1 MIVDCAHYLDGSRQS
16 DRPISLDEAA
26 MQCRQGGFVWLGMFE
41 PSGEELDEVRES
53 FGLHE
58 LAVEDAKTFHLRPKV
73 EEYETGVQLVILRT
87 ARYNHDQDEVDFGEI
102 SIFVGPSFVITVRQ
116 GVASELHGARTRLEQ
131 HPKLLALGTN
141 SVLWAI
147 LDQVIKGYAP
157 VVADLESDIEQVEGT
172 VFSGAVAPTERIYD
186 LRREVTNFYRA
197 VHPLLAVLTRV
208 ERNVDDAEL
217 RPYLRDVHDHLHLIS
232 EEVAAQKDL
241 LATVLQANMAVI
253 SVEQTRVS
261 VRQNSTMR
269 AADDPGNRVPA
280 ADLHYRFLRT
290 ELCMARRQH
299 HRLRQIRRARN
310 RRAAHTVGP
319 ALGVDASQPTGD
331 RHSRNPRH
339 GRTGSGRSRRRSGL
353 STATP
358 TLRNKVRMLG
368 WPRWRPA
375 SATRPSPTLEACG
388 TATPST
394 PSYATRRGAA
404 VDSRAR
410 RHSKQ
415 PPSRRI
421 ARRAPLAPRR
431 AKRAPGKAQIT
442 PHAVDGS

>member
-1 MIVDCAHYLDGSRQS
+1 MIVHCAPYRDGSRQS

-26 MQCRQGGFVWLGMFE
+26 TQCLQGGFVWLGMFE
-41 PSGEELDEVRES
+41 PSGEELDQVRES

-102 SIFVGPSFVITVRQ
+102 SIFVGPNFVITVRQ

-147 LDQVIKGYAP
+147 LDQVVKGYAP

-197 VHPLLAVLTRV
+197 VHPLLAVLTGV

-217 RPYLRDVHDHLHLIS
+217 RPYLRDVRDHLHLIS
-232 EEVAAQKDL
+232 EEVAAQRPPRHGPASEHGRHLRGTNPGQHAPK
-241 LATVLQANMAVI
+241 QHNG
-253 SVEQTRVS
+253 
-261 VRQNSTMR
+261 

-280 ADLHYRFLRT
+280 VDLHYRFLRT

-299 HRLRQIRRARN
+299 HRLRPIRRVRN
-310 RRAAHTVGP
+310 RRAARTVGP

-339 GRTGSGRSRRRSGL
+339 GRTCSGRSRR
-353 STATP
+353 
-358 TLRNKVRMLG
+358 
-368 WPRWRPA
+368 
-375 SATRPSPTLEACG
+375 
-388 TATPST
+388 
-394 PSYATRRGAA
+394 AA
-404 VDSRAR
+404 GS
-410 RHSKQ
+410 
-415 PPSRRI
+415 
-421 ARRAPLAPRR
+421 APRHR
-431 AKRAPGKAQIT
+431 SLGAG
-442 PHAVDGS
+442 

>member
-26 MQCRQGGFVWLGMFE
+26 MQCLQGGFVWLGMFE

-197 VHPLLAVLTRV
+197 VHPLLAVLTGV

-241 LATVLQANMAVI
+241 LATVLQANMA
-253 SVEQTRVS
+253 SSPCGTDPGQRAP
-261 VRQNSTMR
+261 RQHNG

-280 ADLHYRFLRT
+280 VDLHYRFLRT

-299 HRLRQIRRARN
+299 HRLRPIRRVRN
-310 RRAAHTVGP
+310 RRPARSVGP

-331 RHSRNPRH
+331 SPNPRH
-339 GRTGSGRSRRRSGL
+339 GRTRSGRSRR
-353 STATP
+353 
-358 TLRNKVRMLG
+358 
-368 WPRWRPA
+368 
-375 SATRPSPTLEACG
+375 
-388 TATPST
+388 
-394 PSYATRRGAA
+394 AA
-404 VDSRAR
+404 G
-410 RHSKQ
+410 
-415 PPSRRI
+415 P
-421 ARRAPLAPRR
+421 APRPR
-431 AKRAPGKAQIT
+431 PLGAG
-442 PHAVDGS
+442 

>member
-1 MIVDCAHYLDGSRQS
+1 
-16 DRPISLDEAA
+16 
-26 MQCRQGGFVWLGMFE
+26 MFE

-73 EEYETGVQLVILRT
+73 EEYQSGVQLVILRT

-147 LDQVIKGYAP
+147 LDQVINGYAP

-172 VFSGAVAPTERIYD
+172 VFSG
-186 LRREVTNFYRA
+186 REVTNFYRA
-197 VHPLLAVLTRV
+197 VHPLLAVLTGV

-241 LATVLQANMAVI
+241 LAPVLQANMAVI

-261 VRQNSTMR
+261 VRQNTTMEQLTILATVFLPLTFITGFFGQNFAWLVDNITGFARFAVFGIGGLLVPLVLLWAWMRRNQR
-269 AADDPGNRVPA
+269 AIAAAETRGMVARTA
-280 ADLHYRFLRT
+280 ADL
-290 ELCMARRQH
+290 
-299 HRLRQIRRARN
+299 
-310 RRAAHTVGP
+310 V
-319 ALGVDASQPTGD
+319 
-331 RHSRNPRH
+331 
-339 GRTGSGRSRRRSGL
+339 
-353 STATP
+353 TP
-358 TLRNKVRMLG
+358 TTRSYSP
-368 WPRWRPA
+368 PR
-375 SATRPSPTLEACG
+375 
-388 TATPST
+388 
-394 PSYATRRGAA
+394 
-404 VDSRAR
+404 
-410 RHSKQ
+410 
-415 PPSRRI
+415 
-421 ARRAPLAPRR
+421 
-431 AKRAPGKAQIT
+431 
-442 PHAVDGS
+442 DGSSVARYTAPQQNAP

>member
-1 MIVDCAHYLDGSRQS
+1 MSTALTIATVAVKATGRSRWMRLQS
-16 DRPISLDEAA
+16 
-26 MQCRQGGFVWLGMFE
+26 QCLQGGFVWLGMFE
-41 PSGEELDEVRES
+41 PSGDELDQVRES

-87 ARYNHDQDEVDFGEI
+87 ARYNHDQGEVDFGEI

-261 VRQNSTMR
+261 VRQNSTMQQLTILATVFLPLTFITGFFGQNFAWLVDNITGLAR
-269 AADDPGNRVPA
+269 FAVFGIGGLLVPLVLLWA
-280 ADLHYRFLRT
+280 WMR
-290 ELCMARRQH
+290 
-299 HRLRQIRRARN
+299 RN
-310 RRAAHTVGP
+310 RRATATAETHAV
-319 ALGVDASQPTGD
+319 VE
-331 RHSRNPRH
+331 R
-339 GRTGSGRSRRRSGL
+339 GSG
-353 STATP
+353 
-358 TLRNKVRMLG
+358 
-368 WPRWRPA
+368 
-375 SATRPSPTLEACG
+375 
-388 TATPST
+388 
-394 PSYATRRGAA
+394 
-404 VDSRAR
+404 
-410 RHSKQ
+410 
-415 PPSRRI
+415 
-421 ARRAPLAPRR
+421 
-431 AKRAPGKAQIT
+431 
-442 PHAVDGS
+442 

>member
-1 MIVDCAHYLDGSRQS
+1 MIVDCAHYRDGSRQS

-26 MQCRQGGFVWLGMFE
+26 TQCLQGGFVWLGLFE
-41 PSGEELDEVRES
+41 PSGDELDEVRES

-58 LAVEDAKTFHLRPKV
+58 LAVEDAKSFHLRPKV

-87 ARYNHDQDEVDFGEI
+87 ARYNHDQGEVDFGEI
-102 SIFVGPSFVITVRQ
+102 SIFVGTSFVITVRQ

-147 LDQVIKGYAP
+147 LDQVVKGYAP

-217 RPYLRDVHDHLHLIS
+217 RPYMRDVHDHVHLIS
-232 EEVAAQKDL
+232 EEVGAQKDL

-261 VRQNSTMR
+261 QRAPKQHNG

-290 ELCMARRQH
+290 ELCLARRQH
-299 HRLRQIRRARN
+299 HRPHPIRRVRN
-310 RRAAHTVGP
+310 RRAARSVGA
-319 ALGVDASQPTGD
+319 ALGVDASQPSGD
-331 RHSRNPRH
+331 RHRRNPRRGRKGQRLIASAQRAQYRDPDDQEQVTIDRPRPAPTPRH
-339 GRTGSGRSRRRSGL
+339 GRERVDHTIGSPPGTAWLVPRRRD
-353 STATP
+353 P
-358 TLRNKVRMLG
+358 M
-368 WPRWRPA
+368 PA
-375 SATRPSPTLEACG
+375 SG
-388 TATPST
+388 TDYSA
-394 PSYATRRGAA
+394 
-404 VDSRAR
+404 
-410 RHSKQ
+410 
-415 PPSRRI
+415 PSRTPAI
-421 ARRAPLAPRR
+421 ALAMCPMR
-431 AKRAPGKAQIT
+431 KT
-442 PHAVDGS
+442 S